1 MPYFRKIIG
10 ERLYFLPFDAEDT
23 EIHSKWV
30 KWMNDRAVSDT
41 FDGHKNQTSLSGA
54 KKFLMDMKN
63 RQIIK
68 TMGKVCRQILP
79 L

>member
-1 MPYFRKIIG
+1 
-10 ERLYFLPFDAEDT
+10 
-23 EIHSKWV
+23 
-30 KWMNDRAVSDT
+30 MNDRAVSDT